1 MNDNEVKGGPID
13 PMELRMRRAKYRAS
27 HRGTKEAD
35 LVVGGFFER
44 HHVQWDEAAMDWFEV
59 LLEEQDVDIMAW
71 AFRTAAVPA
80 RLEGPLMHALMKL
93 DYVEV
98 QK

>member
-1 MNDNEVKGGPID
+1 MNDDQVEGWHID

-35 LVVGGFFER
+35 LVVGGFFE
-44 HHVQWDEAAMDWFEV
+44 HLHAGWDEAAMDWFEV

-80 RLEGPLMHALMKL
+80 RLDGPLMQALMKL

-98 QK
+98 LK

>member
-1 MNDNEVKGGPID
+1 M
-13 PMELRMRRAKYRAS
+13 
-27 HRGTKEAD
+27 
-35 LVVGGFFER
+35 VGGFFE
-44 HHVQWDEAAMDWFEV
+44 HHHADWDEAAMDWFEV

-80 RLEGPLMHALMKL
+80 RLDGALMQALMKL

-98 QK
+98 LK